1 MFWTTW
7 KSSGSCNSRPTL
19 GHSCLKTWD
28 GKPFDLL
35 DGNGKRNWSY
45 RLTEQQV
52 RSSKT
57 HHGFRLVTKLHTHQ
71 SFLIH
76 KRDTCK
82 SERVIIRIPRYWHDK
97 ICLALQKYRQNLS
110 LPNSI
115 FVKRGR
121 TLRDTAK
128 YSLTTGDNHTEITL
142 FGWFRWFAYRVFL
155 VGLHRD
161 VQIGQY
167 LALEFQLERKLGNRN
182 NCILSKD
189 RHAANRGTNL
199 PCSLYDSR
207 ANIKIILAGVGLKHY
222 D

>member
-121 TLRDTAK
+121 TETSKTAK
-128 YSLTTGDNHTEITL
+128 L
-142 FGWFRWFAYRVFL
+142 RWFAYGCVIWS
-155 VGLHRD
+155 VC
-161 VQIGQY
+161 
-167 LALEFQLERKLGNRN
+167 LGPV
-182 NCILSKD
+182 CME
-189 RHAANRGTNL
+189 GGC
-199 PCSLYDSR
+199 P
-207 ANIKIILAGVGLKHY
+207 G
-222 D
+222 